1 MRDAATDDSN
11 QRLANEQPPSG
22 DIVLWLDLAED
33 NQQDEASVRANVP
46 AGAEILP
53 LTAFGVT
60 RCPRGRPARWRP
72 VLDGIDRLV
81 HQARERER
89 RPPGCRYWVTG
100 RAALPAFFFLGQRLG
115 RQAAIT
121 FVHQPHNGGATA
133 ILPLAQ
139 AGPTPPGD
147 HAAAVYF
154 ARSPWPLSRSEAVAP
169 VAFAVSSRQVIDDLD
184 IQRPLA
190 RPGDGVPFIVHAHA
204 DAWLDAGTAPVAI
217 REIDELIRAIR
228 AARPARKTLAVFL
241 ACPTSLAFLLGNAI
255 NPQVCRDIQVF
266 DYDGGRYTLAY
277 ELPYPPIPERNNVL
291 WLGSSPAGSKPL
303 ALDEEIRLIQR
314 ERSAGAN
321 ERLPLAAIPA
331 ARPMDLLRELQDKKP
346 GVIQFSGHGAGDC
359 LLFQDDDGQMR
370 PLTVPD
376 LAEVFRI
383 AGDPVHLIVIAA
395 CFSDSYAEALL
406 AHVNCVIVMRG
417 KIYDSDARRF
427 ASELYLRLAEGDSVR
442 DAFDCAL
449 LAMRLERPAL
459 PDAPRVAAGEVPK
472 LREREPG
479 CASNL
484 HLVRKP

>member
-1 MRDAATDDSN
+1 MRDAATDDSK
-11 QRLANEQPPSG
+11 QGLTNEQPPTG
-22 DIVLWLDLAED
+22 DIVLWLDLSED
-33 NQQDEASVRANVP
+33 NQQSEASVRANVP

-53 LTAFGVT
+53 LTALGVT

-89 RPPGCRYWVTG
+89 RSPGCRYWVTG

-115 RQAAIT
+115 KMAAIT

-133 ILPLAQ
+133 ILPLPQ

-190 RPGDGVPFIVHAHA
+190 RPGDGAPLIVHAHA
-204 DAWLDAGTAPVAI
+204 DAWLDANTVAVAT

-277 ELPYPPIPERNNVL
+277 ELPFPPIPERNNVL
-291 WLGSSPAGSKPL
+291 WLGSSPVGSKPL
-303 ALDEEIRLIQR
+303 ALEEEIRLIEGAR
-314 ERSAGAN
+314 NAGAN
-321 ERLPLAAIPA
+321 ERLRLVAIPA
-331 ARPMDLLRELQDKKP
+331 ARPKDLLRQLQDKKP
-346 GVIQFSGHGAGDC
+346 GVIHFSGHGAGDGPV
-359 LLFQDDDGQMR
+359 FEDDDGQMR
-370 PLTVPD
+370 PLSVAD
-376 LAEVFRI
+376 LADVFRL

-395 CFSDSYAEALL
+395 CFSDSYADALL
-406 AHVNCVIVMRG
+406 AHVSCVIVMRG
-417 KIYDSDARRF
+417 KIFDSDASKF

-442 DAFDCAL
+442 EAFELAL
-449 LAMRLERPAL
+449 TAMRLERPAL
-459 PDAPRVAAGEVPK
+459 PDAPLVAAGEAPK
-472 LREREPG
+472 LRERDPG

-484 HLVRKP
+484 YLVRKP